1 MSLPYSKSTLIEVFN
16 ALQHN
21 QSILVSLTVSMNAR
35 SQSFYMENGSL
46 GWPVPSLKQLFTSAV
61 NYKKKFQKGI
71 IISSW
76 EGYNDNHVS
85 LTISLH
91 SIGISEIV

>member
-1 MSLPYSKSTLIEVFN
+1 VSLPYSKSTLIEVFN

-71 IISSW
+71 ISSR

-85 LTISLH
+85 LTIFLH
-91 SIGISEIV
+91 SIRISEIV